1 MIGLFVCLPYC
12 DWPTLLLGF
21 GLHKT
26 ALGTTLFFFQV
37 EVMMEGIIKAFK
49 DRISGVGWIDNQTVQ
64 AVREKVSKITLL
76 L

>member
-26 ALGTTLFFFQV
+26 TLFFFQV

-49 DRISGVGWIDNQTVQ
+49 DRVSGVGWIDNQTVQ